1 MSIFRYSD
9 NWRVSHQAQ
18 KMAQTAV
25 ALAVVAVALGVFIN
39 FSIHKIEEGEQRS
52 VPVAV
57 PILIATDRSRCLI
70 LVWRLT

>member
-1 MSIFRYSD
+1 
-9 NWRVSHQAQ
+9 
-18 KMAQTAV
+18 MAQTAV

-70 LVWRLT
+70 LVWRLTSTLDIKLDLFAHFCV

>member
-1 MSIFRYSD
+1 
-9 NWRVSHQAQ
+9 
-18 KMAQTAV
+18 MAQTAV
-25 ALAVVAVALGVFIN
+25 ALAVVAVALGAFIN

-70 LVWRLT
+70 LVWRLTSTLDIKLDLFAHFCV